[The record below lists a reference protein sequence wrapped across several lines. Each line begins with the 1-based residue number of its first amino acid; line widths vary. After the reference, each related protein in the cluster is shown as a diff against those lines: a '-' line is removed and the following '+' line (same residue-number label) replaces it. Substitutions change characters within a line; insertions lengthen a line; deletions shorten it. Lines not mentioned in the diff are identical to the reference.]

1 MSNMS
6 NREQV
11 RVIFSKNDLITT
23 ILPLIKEYKL
33 EFLTTQRVKQFAL
46 VNYILENSIT
56 HWDNVQFK
64 EPLFTSK
71 PADDLVKLDFFGDW
85 LVGFTMAEGSFGIKN
100 KGTTFYQLKQKGND
114 NLYLLKAACLLITGR
129 EAYSMKADSVGAYQ
143 LSLSSRIDIE
153 KEVSF
158 FSSKNYHSLY
168 GYKARQYK
176 LWIENLKTSNRY
188 SKISGIFS

>member
-56 HWDNVQFK
+56 H
-64 EPLFTSK
+64 
-71 PADDLVKLDFFGDW
+71 
-85 LVGFTMAEGSFGIKN
+85 
-100 KGTTFYQLKQKGND
+100 
-114 NLYLLKAACLLITGR
+114 
-129 EAYSMKADSVGAYQ
+129 
-143 LSLSSRIDIE
+143 
-153 KEVSF
+153 
-158 FSSKNYHSLY
+158 
-168 GYKARQYK
+168 
-176 LWIENLKTSNRY
+176 
-188 SKISGIFS
+188 